1 MEYQF
6 DSERGVHC
14 FYKEIGED
22 GDYSFFHKANLEL
35 KNKVEV
41 VYFESQVSINKT
53 KSVFVDY
60 SDVHGLINSEY
71 VIQIIAIEESYSIT
85 ISAVEV
91 WVRSFEKVKAINI
104 FDSLFNYQRL

>member
-41 VYFESQVSINKT
+41 VYFESQDSKNKT
-53 KSVFVDY
+53 KSVLVDY
-60 SDVHGLINSEY
+60 IDVQDLIKSEY
-71 VIQIIAIEESYSIT
+71 VIQIIAMEESYSIT
-85 ISAVEV
+85 ISAAEV
-91 WVRSFEKVKAINI
+91 WVRSFDRQKSVTI
-104 FDSLFNYQRL
+104 FEMLF

>member
-41 VYFESQVSINKT
+41 VYFKSQDSKNKT
-53 KSVFVDY
+53 KSVLVDY
-60 SDVHGLINSEY
+60 MDVQDLIKSEY
-71 VIQIIAIEESYSIT
+71 VIQIMAIEESYSIT
-85 ISAVEV
+85 ISAAEV
-91 WVRSFEKVKAINI
+91 WVRSFEKEKAIHI
-104 FDSLFNYQRL
+104 FDALFNYYSL

>member
-22 GDYSFFHKANLEL
+22 ADYSFFYKANLEL

-41 VYFESQVSINKT
+41 VYFEGQDSKNKT
-53 KSVFVDY
+53 KSVLVDY
-60 SDVHGLINSEY
+60 MDVQDLIKSEY

-85 ISAVEV
+85 ISAAEV
-91 WVRSFEKVKAINI
+91 WVRAFDRQKSVTIFEM
-104 FDSLFNYQRL
+104 LF

>member
-14 FYKEIGED
+14 FYKEIGDD

-41 VYFESQVSINKT
+41 VYFEGQDSKNKT
-53 KSVFVDY
+53 KSVLVDY
-60 SDVHGLINSEY
+60 SDVQGLINSEY
-71 VIQIIAIEESYSIT
+71 VIQIIAIEDSCSIT
-85 ISAVEV
+85 ISAAEV
-91 WVRSFEKVKAINI
+91 WVRSFENGKAISV
-104 FDSLFNYQRL
+104 F